1 MRAWMDR
8 GVLRGR
14 IHGRS
19 LLVLVVVAALVSVA
33 AVWQFGAL
41 RDEHD
46 PDLAE
51 ADTPGGPQFTAAA
64 ETTSASAPASAP
76 ESPES
81 SAASP
86 SGDPTT
92 SAAAAA
98 TSASAADAG
107 PECTASL
114 SLDTEWSSSI
124 SVAVSVA
131 NTGAEPIDGWEIL
144 LALDGMEVT
153 AAWGLEH
160 LEGDRYSDIMF
171 NAAIAPG
178 ESVDPSFSADVE
190 DGWVLPETVPCT
202 PA

>member
-51 ADTPGGPQFTAAA
+51 ADTPGGPQFTTAA
-64 ETTSASAPASAP
+64 ETTSASAPASSP

-92 SAAAAA
+92 SAAAA
-98 TSASAADAG
+98 
-107 PECTASL
+107 
-114 SLDTEWSSSI
+114 
-124 SVAVSVA
+124 
-131 NTGAEPIDGWEIL
+131 
-144 LALDGMEVT
+144 
-153 AAWGLEH
+153 
-160 LEGDRYSDIMF
+160 
-171 NAAIAPG
+171 
-178 ESVDPSFSADVE
+178 
-190 DGWVLPETVPCT
+190 
-202 PA
+202 